1 MRVSGASI
9 EINDEAPEEDHPGV
23 AERQS
28 VSGVNSVFVEIS
40 TDTNKP
46 SRHVKF
52 HGNAHP
58 GRALLGR
65 KTIEPLKADD
75 ASVLILDKDH
85 VVVGFLA
92 ETFLL
97 GIVEPDTQG
106 VSLAVVVDRQLF
118 DSSFPDLSP
127 LAQLSVI
134 VFSLQDRLNSA
145 EALTFSCPFS
155 RTIGDPLPQGDA
167 EMRLFQAMFALWPC
181 VAMTEN
187 VCRGADPEGSFI
199 TFLSHRSGRN
209 LLYRMRSDG
218 SNLTPIF
225 GGELQDVPGLAEGLS
240 LYRP

>member
-1 MRVSGASI
+1 M
-9 EINDEAPEEDHPGV
+9 
-23 AERQS
+23 
-28 VSGVNSVFVEIS
+28 
-40 TDTNKP
+40 
-46 SRHVKF
+46 KF
-52 HGNAHP
+52 HGNAHS
-58 GRALLGR
+58 GLALLGR
-65 KTIEPLKADD
+65 KIIEPLKADD

-167 EMRLFQAMFALWPC
+167 EMRLFQAMLALWPC

-209 LLYRMRSDG
+209 LLYRMRPDG

-225 GGELQDVPGLAEGLS
+225 GGELKDVPGLTEGLS
-240 LYRP
+240 LYRR